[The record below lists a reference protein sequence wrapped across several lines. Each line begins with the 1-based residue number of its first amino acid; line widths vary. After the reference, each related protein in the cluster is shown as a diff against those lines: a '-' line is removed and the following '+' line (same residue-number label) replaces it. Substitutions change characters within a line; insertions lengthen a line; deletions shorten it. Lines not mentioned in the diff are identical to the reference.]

1 METRHALWEMAAA
14 APPHCLPSYMD
25 TPLPSSLSLNHLQ
38 THILLL
44 IGRILEAQPS
54 GSRIF
59 LATKPLSHG
68 SLIYKWDRK
77 LFYNFKHPRIWV
89 KEMKETNRIL
99 SSYWYTNDPWEKWS
113 CFIECHNFKA
123 VHSWQCV
130 LFIYPTKSSQRLS
143 AGKPS
148 LWSQLFQH
156 LVSFVFK
163 HNPTSSIEIFSNG
176 KSLCTCMFQ
185 NFYII
190 KVYSIH

>member
-1 METRHALWEMAAA
+1 METRPLRNG
-14 APPHCLPSYMD
+14 CSLPS
-25 TPLPSSLSLNHLQ
+25 PLPPSLRTLPSHHPCPWI
-38 THILLL
+38 TSRHILLR

-59 LATKPLSHG
+59 LATKPLSNG
-68 SLIYKWDRK
+68 SLICKWDRK

-89 KEMKETNRIL
+89 KEMKKIDRIL

-113 CFIECHNFKA
+113 CFIECHNFKSG
-123 VHSWQCV
+123 HSWQCV
-130 LFIYPTKSSQRLS
+130 LFIYPTKSSQRFS

-163 HNPTSSIEIFSNG
+163 HNPASSIEIFPNG
-176 KSLCTCMFQ
+176 KSLCMFQ

-190 KVYSIH
+190 KVYNIHF